1 MGWIPRLEGRLITP
15 SRGRLTRLTP
25 TVTERMR
32 PWRRLAPTPTIINAM
47 SQKNIHPG
55 IVRIGS
61 TLGRPLAGHPTS
73 VGGAA
78 SMAET
83 LTAVLPT
90 TTPGPRAPYAHRT
103 GTGAHGPTAAPGETM
118 EPGES
123 FRP

>member
-32 PWRRLAPTPTIINAM
+32 PWRRLAPTPTITNAM
-47 SQKNIHPG
+47 RQKNIHPG

-61 TLGRPLAGHPTS
+61 TLGQHLAGHPTS

-83 LTAVLPT
+83 LTEECFTKNVLKFADSMT
-90 TTPGPRAPYAHRT
+90 FWRHTWIEHRDD
-103 GTGAHGPTAAPGETM
+103 G
-118 EPGES
+118 
-123 FRP
+123 